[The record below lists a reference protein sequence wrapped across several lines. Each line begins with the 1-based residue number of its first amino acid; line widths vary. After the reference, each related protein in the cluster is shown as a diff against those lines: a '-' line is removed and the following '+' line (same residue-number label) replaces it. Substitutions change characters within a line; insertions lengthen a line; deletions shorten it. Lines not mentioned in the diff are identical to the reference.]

1 MRCFY
6 EKNGVNFNKYSEGGN
21 RKRKLIITYLLNNSE
36 STSSLSIHFSIRFS
50 KANIM
55 TVLKKLSASI
65 FMRCFDEK
73 NCARILR
80 KYSENR
86 KGKLIIT
93 YLTNNSES
101 TSSLSIQPHVFSIR
115 LSKANI
121 MTVLKKLSASIFMR
135 CFDEKNCARILRKYS
150 ENRKGKLIITYLTN
164 NSESTST
171 LSIQPHVFS
180 IRLSKADIMA
190 ILKKLPYSKG
200 ITIYITRG
208 KALIC
213 HIEKG
218 IEFFVF
224 YYLRQ
229 FLPLFFVWVHT
240 SWVMGAGV
248 QQDNA
253 VFRDFLKKKVFRS
266 KKLVKYCA

>member
-121 MTVLKKLSASIFMR
+121 MT
-135 CFDEKNCARILRKYS
+135 
-150 ENRKGKLIITYLTN
+150 
-164 NSESTST
+164 
-171 LSIQPHVFS
+171 
-180 IRLSKADIMA
+180 
-190 ILKKLPYSKG
+190 ILKKLPYGKG
-200 ITIYITRG
+200 ITIHITRG

-218 IEFFVF
+218 IKFFVF

-229 FLPLFFVWVHT
+229 LLPLFFAWVHT

-253 VFRDFLKKKVFRS
+253 VFRDFLKKKCS
-266 KKLVKYCA
+266 DQKNLSNTAHNDLSGKL

>member
-6 EKNGVNFNKYSEGGN
+6 EKNGVKFNKYSEGGN
-21 RKRKLIITYLLNNSE
+21 RKRKLVITYLLNNSE
-36 STSSLSIHFSIRFS
+36 STSSHLPTAPCFCIQLS

-115 LSKANI
+115 LSKA
-121 MTVLKKLSASIFMR
+121 
-135 CFDEKNCARILRKYS
+135 
-150 ENRKGKLIITYLTN
+150 
-164 NSESTST
+164 
-171 LSIQPHVFS
+171 
-180 IRLSKADIMA
+180 DIMA
-190 ILKKLPYSKG
+190 ILKKLPYGKG

-253 VFRDFLKKKVFRS
+253 VFGDFLKKKSVQI
-266 KKLVKYCA
+266 KKLVK